1 MSLHV
6 LVNSLHKFEVG
17 TCMHQWVL
25 GFNPSSPVCVGIPIW
40 VTLKRIPLESIHN
53 AMQLAGS
60 LDQTYALIQTK
71 ISQESK
77 EFILVLIYLKGMVFP
92 SRQNVQGTICN
103 AMRDPPPES
112 QCIIIIC
119 MLDVDYATHCHIEL
133 ENVAIISGSSK
144 RHASNT
150 NGQSQRKK
158 IHERMMRVVLQEWRA
173 HYIRGR

>member
-71 ISQESK
+71 IS
-77 EFILVLIYLKGMVFP
+77 
-92 SRQNVQGTICN
+92 
-103 AMRDPPPES
+103 
-112 QCIIIIC
+112 
-119 MLDVDYATHCHIEL
+119 
-133 ENVAIISGSSK
+133 
-144 RHASNT
+144 
-150 NGQSQRKK
+150 
-158 IHERMMRVVLQEWRA
+158 
-173 HYIRGR
+173 